1 MPIQAL
7 LRRRLARLANDQR
20 GAAIVEFALIAPV
33 LMLFVVGIF
42 EVAMI
47 LFVSNLLEGSVR
59 EAARYGITGYVYEGY
74 DRIAVIR
81 RIVEHNSAGMID
93 MEKVRIDTLTYQSF
107 SAIGQPEPFSDTN
120 ANGTWD
126 AGEAFN
132 DVNGNG
138 QWDPDMGVNGAG
150 SPGDIVVYRIT
161 YDWPMLTR
169 YVDKWLGSGS
179 LITLSASYAV
189 RNEPWDIGIAGGS

>member
-1 MPIQAL
+1 MFGLQK
-7 LRRRLARLANDQR
+7 LRRRLRQIRADQR
-20 GAAIVEFALIAPV
+20 GATILEFAIIAPT

-47 LFVSNLLEGSVR
+47 LFVSSLLEGSVR

-81 RIVEHNSAGMID
+81 NIVKQNSAGMID

-138 QWDPDMGVNGAG
+138 VWDPDMGVNGAG

-161 YDWPMLTR
+161 YDWPMVTSFMG
-169 YVDKWLGSGS
+169 DMLGRAG
-179 LITLSASYAV
+179 LIQLSASYAV